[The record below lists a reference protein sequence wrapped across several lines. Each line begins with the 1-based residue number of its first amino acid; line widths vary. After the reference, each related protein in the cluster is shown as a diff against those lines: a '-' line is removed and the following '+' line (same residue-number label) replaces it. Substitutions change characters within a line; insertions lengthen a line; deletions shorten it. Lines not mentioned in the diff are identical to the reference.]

1 MYGLVS
7 AINLVANIL
16 VILVIAKVLVSYFLD
31 PYHPI
36 RRALDNLVEPFLAP
50 IRNILP
56 STGMIDFSPMV
67 LILLIEIFV
76 RIIISILIR

>member
-1 MYGLVS
+1 MYGLVN

-50 IRNILP
+50 IRRILP
-56 STGMIDFSPMV
+56 TTGMIDFSPMV
-67 LILLIEIFV
+67 LILLIEFLV